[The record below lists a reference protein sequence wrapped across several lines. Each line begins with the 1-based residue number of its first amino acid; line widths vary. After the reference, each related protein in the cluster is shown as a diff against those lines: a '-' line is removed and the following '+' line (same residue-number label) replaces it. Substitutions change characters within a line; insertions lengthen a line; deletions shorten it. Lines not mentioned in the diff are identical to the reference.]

1 MPRCDLGN
9 YFKISWCEL
18 LSDTFVLDSVS
29 FSSFCAFLRRAECL
43 RELSCLF
50 KGCWRISTSQTM
62 QTNYASSPGKAKPLL
77 WTSLKPSHQWL
88 SWGGW
93 HCRYFWRRMAGNCM
107 WEPGCT
113 GHCWAGFGWTLFLNE
128 QGRKLPRWETH
139 KRHGETVPFSCIRS
153 TQGVFQ
159 MQSSIWLEAQRFIP
173 HVWLT
178 DDLELKGEQRY
189 FKLFVLLIPS
199 RYLDLQPETMTK
211 HLGLLSIGSLKK
223 YPLISTMNKNIY
235 SICFSWNISPFIRF
249 SQD

>member
-1 MPRCDLGN
+1 MSRISGLDCKSPNQVFWIIVLNIIMTDKVRKIDWAQHQPSHRTPRCDLGN

-18 LSDTFVLDSVS
+18 LSDKFVLDSVS
-29 FSSFCAFLRRAECL
+29 FSSFCAFLRRAWCL

-62 QTNYASSPGKAKPLL
+62 QTNYASSPGKVKPPL

-88 SWGGW
+88 SWGDW

-128 QGRKLPRWETH
+128 QGWRLPRWETH

-159 MQSSIWLEAQRFIP
+159 MQSSIW
-173 HVWLT
+173 
-178 DDLELKGEQRY
+178 
-189 FKLFVLLIPS
+189 
-199 RYLDLQPETMTK
+199 
-211 HLGLLSIGSLKK
+211 
-223 YPLISTMNKNIY
+223 
-235 SICFSWNISPFIRF
+235 
-249 SQD
+249 